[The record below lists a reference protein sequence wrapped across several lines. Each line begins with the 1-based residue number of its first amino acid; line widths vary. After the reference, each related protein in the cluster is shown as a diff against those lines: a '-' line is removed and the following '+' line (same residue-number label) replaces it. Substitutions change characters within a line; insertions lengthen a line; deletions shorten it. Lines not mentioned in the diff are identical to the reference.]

1 MDEGYFELYVSSNT
15 KFKLGKGN
23 QQLKNLL
30 VMAESTLWKKLIK
43 INAPN
48 NVDTLKSR
56 YFSRIKKSL

>member
-1 MDEGYFELYVSSNT
+1 MDEGYFELYVSRNT